1 MLKIVIGQRG
11 FVWVGNVTREGDML
25 LIKDAR
31 CIRRWGT
38 ENKPGLGYLAN
49 NGPTPTT
56 VLEDPSDVEI
66 HILAQVAAHICKK
79 EAWSM
84 YA

>member
-1 MLKIVIGQRG
+1 MLKIIVGQRG
-11 FVWVGNVTREGDML
+11 FVWVGKVTRDGDML
-25 LIKDAR
+25 VIKDAR

-49 NGPTPTT
+49 SGPTPTT
-56 VLEDPSDVEI
+56 VLEDPATLDL
-66 HILAQVAAHICKK
+66 HIIAVVASYRCKG
-79 EAWSM
+79 EAWPM